1 VPSARPIFASALA
14 LVLAA
19 VCAGCAARPAP
30 PASTQPANRSGSQP
44 TSSQPATSVAA
55 TGATAPT
62 RELPEVPTP
71 GRIDGTL
78 AVEGDPRL
86 PESAVIFAEIVN
98 AKGSRIS
105 SATVPI
111 SGSQPWPFSIVLD
124 SAKVKPSPDILLRV
138 SIRAAH
144 GVLYSAELP
153 LFDEG
158 ETSPPSG
165 IELMAL
171 PAK

>member
-1 VPSARPIFASALA
+1 MPPARPAIACALS

-44 TSSQPATSVAA
+44 ATSVAA
-55 TGATAPT
+55 TEATAPT
-62 RELPEVPTP
+62 RELPELPTP
-71 GRIDGTL
+71 GRIEGTV

-86 PESAVIFAEIVN
+86 PESAVIFAEIVD
-98 AKGSRIS
+98 AKGSRLS

-111 SGSQPWPFSIVLD
+111 SGSQPWPFAIEFD
-124 SAKVKPSPDILLRV
+124 SAKVKPGPSLLLRV

-144 GVLYSAELP
+144 GVLYASELP

-165 IELMAL
+165 IELLAL